1 MTHAS
6 PTPGPVSGDY
16 PPTLIPGSKRA
27 VRSRLVELLAQEMM
41 GPLTPEEVSSE
52 FPTTRYLVGRLA
64 PLEVTDDEVG
74 EVDPD
79 FSVFE
84 HGGDD
89 DKIGDIPPPPP
100 LLTSFKPSSFGLS
113 FLLDPEVH
121 RVDVELSWGD
131 YEPEGDSSIKW
142 HRRPRQGKVAG
153 VRVNQTGKL
162 PSIPLHPGFLGAEHA
177 GISVE
182 GLHDADVRLEGVVSE
197 FGGYR
202 AVSLFLVNRRP
213 AGAKDD
219 RRKDRQWIFQ
229 PRLTVC
235 APDASP
241 IFVAKDAVREQQRA
255 LDHDEASN
263 ALLYRHAREF
273 ATGHGVAA
281 EWEDPDAGSKRTTA
295 VWTEFIPGFE
305 IPALVAPASAA
316 GGACLD
322 MRDLAEAKSGTEVR
336 TMLQPMLLAYQNW
349 IARVKTECKAPEI
362 QGDDALVNAAEL
374 HLTRCNEAL
383 KRMQVGL
390 ELIESNSKVFH
401 AFGFANRAMWMQ
413 RTQAIWAARTRKTGE
428 RTGSP
433 RDVDIDSA
441 DNRTWRP
448 FQMGFILLNLR
459 GVADPSSSDRDLV
472 DLLWFPT
479 GGGKTEAY
487 LGLAAFAL
495 ALRRLKGNTA
505 THDADA
511 GVSVLMRYTLRLL
524 TIQQFQ
530 RATALVAACEIIR
543 RKDERTWGQERF
555 RIGLWVG
562 QSATPNTYDDAKAV
576 IQGGDARKGTPVQ
589 LLSCPWCGESLVER
603 GKPRPKTYI
612 PEDASKRILVYC
624 LNQKCDFSGSRSS
637 GQGIPVVVVD
647 DEIYRMRPCII
658 IGTVDKFARM
668 PFKGETQGI
677 FGARSR
683 YHPQFGHLTAA
694 HKSFKGRGK
703 DAAMSAKP
711 LLPPELIIQDEL
723 HLISG
728 PLGTMVGLY
737 ETAVDHLTQVQQGD
751 RSIRAKVI
759 ASTATIRRAD
769 EQVRQLY
776 ARELRVFPPSGVTAQ
791 DSFFAREV
799 KIDPTKDASAGRLY
813 VGLNAPGSSGKT
825 LMIRIYAALLAS
837 AQQGMDLRV
846 ESGEVADVDPYATLV
861 GYFNS
866 LRALGGA
873 KRLVDDDVRVRLK
886 YLRQQHQYPH
896 RLNLNVEEMTSR
908 KKSSEIPELLKR
920 LDLSF
925 PRPEKGKSAPW
936 PLDVLLATN
945 MISVGVDVD
954 RLGLMVVAGQP
965 KTTAEY
971 IQATSRVGRKHPGLV
986 VVAYNWLGARDLS
999 HYERFRSYHAAIY
1012 RHVEAISATP
1022 FASRALD
1029 RGLHGIYVAMNRLQD
1044 AVMVPNDGA
1053 YEFQSG
1059 EVRAKTVVEGIVQRA
1074 AALRDNDDAE
1084 RVRQRLEKAS
1094 EEWQRL
1100 NDDPTIYWNGPKA
1113 PPKNNA
1119 RVLIRTSG
1127 SREEGRWAVP
1137 GSLREV
1143 EPTVAINL
1151 LENL

>member
-1 MTHAS
+1 MTHVHPFPNLVEGPDPAVAS
-6 PTPGPVSGDY
+6 GP
-16 PPTLIPGSKRA
+16 KRT
-27 VRSRLVELLAQEMM
+27 VRSRLVELLVQGLM
-41 GPLTPEEVSSE
+41 GPTSPEEVSAE

-64 PLEVTDDEVG
+64 PLETTEDEVG
-74 EVDPD
+74 EADPD

-84 HGGDD
+84 DGGDD
-89 DKIGDIPPPPP
+89 EMIGDAPPPPP

-113 FLLDPEVH
+113 FLLDPDVEQ
-121 RVDVELSWGD
+121 VDVELSWGD
-131 YEPEGDSSIKW
+131 YEPEGDPSIKW
-142 HRRPRQGKVAG
+142 HRRPRQGKVTG
-153 VRVNQTGKL
+153 VPVNHSGKL
-162 PSIPLHPGFLGAEHA
+162 PSIPLHPAHLSAEHT
-177 GISVE
+177 GVSVE
-182 GLHDADVRLEGVVSE
+182 GLEDVDVRLEGVVSE

-213 AGAKDD
+213 AGAIDD

-229 PRLTVC
+229 PRMIVR
-235 APDASP
+235 APGDAP
-241 IFVAKDAVREQQRA
+241 VFVAKDAVRDQQRT
-255 LDHDEASN
+255 LDEDDASN

-273 ATGHGVAA
+273 ATGHGVAT
-281 EWEDPDAGSKRTTA
+281 EWEDPEAGSKRTTA

-322 MRDLAEAKSGTEVR
+322 MHDLAEAKSGSQVR
-336 TMLQPMLLAYQNW
+336 AMLEPMVQAYRDW
-349 IARVKTECKAPEI
+349 IDNVKAECKEPEI
-362 QGDDALVNAAEL
+362 QSDTALAAAAER
-374 HLTRCNEAL
+374 HLKRCDEAL
-383 KRMQVGL
+383 ERMQAGL
-390 ELIESNSKVFH
+390 ELIESDMKVFK
-401 AFGFANRAMWMQ
+401 AFEFANRAMWMQ

-433 RDVDIDSA
+433 RDPDIDSA

-459 GVADPSSSDRDLV
+459 GVADPSSSDRELV

-487 LGLAAFAL
+487 LGLAAFTL
-495 ALRRLKGNTA
+495 GLRRLKGGTS
-505 THDADA
+505 THAADA
-511 GVSVLMRYTLRLL
+511 GVSVIMRYTLRLL

-530 RATALVAACEIIR
+530 RATALVAACEMLR
-543 RKDERTWGQERF
+543 RKDERAWGQERF

-562 QSATPNTYDDAKAV
+562 QSATPNTYEDAKEV
-576 IQGGDARKGTPVQ
+576 IEGGDARKGTPVQ
-589 LLSCPWCGESLVER
+589 LLACPWCGEDLVDK
-603 GKPRPKTYI
+603 GKPRSKTYI
-612 PEDASKRILVYC
+612 ANDVCKRIMVYC
-624 LNQKCDFSGSRSS
+624 PNQDCDFSGRKSG

-647 DEIYRMRPCII
+647 DELYRMRPCII

-683 YHPQFGHLTAA
+683 YHPEFGHITAA
-694 HKSFKGRGK
+694 HKGFKGRGK
-703 DAAMSAKP
+703 DASVSAKP

-737 ETAVDHLTQVQQGD
+737 ETAVDHLTQIQQGD
-751 RSIRAKVI
+751 KRIRAKVI

-776 ARELRVFPPSGVTAQ
+776 ARELRVFPPSGVSAK
-791 DSFFAREV
+791 DSFFAKEV
-799 KIDPTKDASAGRLY
+799 TIDPAKDASAGRLY

-825 LMIRIYAALLAS
+825 LMVRIYAALLAS
-837 AQQGMDLRV
+837 AQQAMDVRA
-846 ESGEVADVDPYATLV
+846 ESGEVADADPYATLV

-873 KRLVDDDVRVRLK
+873 KRLVEDDVRVRLK
-886 YLRQQHQYPH
+886 YLHQQHQFPRRL
-896 RLNLNVEEMTSR
+896 RLNAEEMTSR
-908 KKSSEIPELLKR
+908 KKSFEIPELLKR
-920 LDLSF
+920 LDVSF
-925 PRPEKGKSAPW
+925 PRPEKGQSGTW

-999 HYERFRSYHAAIY
+999 HYERFHSYHAAIY

-1022 FASRALD
+1022 FSSRALD
-1029 RGLHGIYVAMNRLQD
+1029 RGLHGVYVAMNRLQD

-1053 YEFQSG
+1053 HGFLPEAPG
-1059 EVRAKTVVEGIVQRA
+1059 ATTVLEEIVQRA
-1074 AALRDNDDAE
+1074 AALRDPDEAQ
-1084 RVRQRLEKAS
+1084 RVRQRLEKAA
-1094 EEWQRL
+1094 EEWLRL
-1100 NDDPTIYWNGPKA
+1100 NEDPTIYWNGPKA
-1113 PPKNNA
+1113 PPKDNA

-1143 EPTVAINL
+1143 EPAVAINL

>member
-1 MTHAS
+1 MTHAPPATGLV
-6 PTPGPVSGDY
+6 PTDPDPATPHGP
-16 PPTLIPGSKRA
+16 KRT
-27 VRSRLVELLAQEMM
+27 VRSTLVELLTRELL
-41 GPLTPEEVSSE
+41 GPASPEEVSPE

-64 PLEVTDDEVG
+64 PLEAADSEPG
-74 EVDPD
+74 EADPD

-89 DKIGDIPPPPP
+89 DKIGDVPPPPP

-113 FLLDPEVH
+113 FLLDPAVQ

-131 YEPEGDSSIKW
+131 YEPEGESSIKW
-142 HRRPRQGKVAG
+142 RRCPRHGKVSG
-153 VRVNQTGKL
+153 VLVDHTGKL
-162 PSIPLHPGFLGAEHA
+162 PSIPLDPECLGDDH
-177 GISVE
+177 GGVTVE

-213 AGAKDD
+213 AGVKDD
-219 RRKDRQWIFQ
+219 RRKDRRWIFQ
-229 PRLTVC
+229 PRMTVR
-235 APDASP
+235 APDGAAV
-241 IFVAKDAVREQQRA
+241 FVSKDTVRDQQRS
-255 LDHDEASN
+255 LDDDEASN

-281 EWEDPDAGSKRTTA
+281 EWEDPKADSKRTTA

-305 IPALVAPASAA
+305 IPALIAPASAA
-316 GGACLD
+316 GSACLD
-322 MRDLAEAKSGTEVR
+322 MRDLAGAKSGAEVR
-336 TMLQPMLLAYQNW
+336 AMLQPMLEAYRDW
-349 IARVKTECKAPEI
+349 IDRVKAESRKPEI
-362 QGDDALVNAAEL
+362 QGDPGLADAAKRNLQ
-374 HLTRCNEAL
+374 RCDEAL
-383 KRMQVGL
+383 RRMQAGL
-390 ELIESNSKVFH
+390 ELIENNAKVFQ
-401 AFGFANRAMWMQ
+401 AFGFANRAMWLQ
-413 RTQAIWAARTRKTGE
+413 RTQAIWAAHTRKTGV

-433 RDVDIDSA
+433 RDPDIDSA

-448 FQMGFILLNLR
+448 FQMGFILLNLC
-459 GVADPSSSDRDLV
+459 GVADETSTDRELV

-487 LGLAAFAL
+487 LGLAAFTL
-495 ALRRLKGNTA
+495 GLRRRKGGTA

-511 GVSVLMRYTLRLL
+511 GVSVIMRYTLRLL

-530 RATALVAACEIIR
+530 RATALVAACEILR
-543 RKDERTWGQERF
+543 RQDERSWGKERF

-576 IQGGDARKGTPVQ
+576 LQGGDAKKGTPVQ
-589 LLSCPWCGESLVER
+589 LLACPWCGEDLVDK

-612 PEDASKRILVYC
+612 PDDVCQRILVYC
-624 LNQKCDFSGSRSS
+624 PNQDCDFSGRKSG

-647 DEIYRMRPCII
+647 DEIYRIRPCMI

-683 YHPQFGHLTAA
+683 HHPEFGHLTAA
-694 HKSFKGRGK
+694 HKGFKGRGK
-703 DAAMSAKP
+703 DASVPAKP

-737 ETAVDHLTQVQQGD
+737 EAAVDHLTQRQHGRKRV
-751 RSIRAKVI
+751 RAKVI

-776 ARELRVFPPSGVTAQ
+776 ARELRVFPPSGVSAQ
-791 DSFFAREV
+791 DSFFAKEV
-799 KIDPTKDASAGRLY
+799 KIDPAKDASAGRLY

-825 LMIRIYAALLAS
+825 LMVRIYAALLAS
-837 AQQGMDLRV
+837 AQQAMDVRA
-846 ESGEVADVDPYATLV
+846 ESGEIADADPYATLV

-873 KRLVDDDVRVRLK
+873 KRLVEDDVRVRLK
-886 YLRQQHQYPH
+886 YLHHQHQFPR
-896 RLNLNVEEMTSR
+896 RLGLNVEEMTSR
-908 KKSSEIPELLKR
+908 KKSFEIPELLKR
-920 LDLSF
+920 LDLPF

-999 HYERFRSYHAAIY
+999 HYERFHSYHAAIY

-1029 RGLHGIYVAMNRLQD
+1029 RGLHGVYVAMNRLQD

-1053 YEFQSG
+1053 HSFQPEAPRATSVA
-1059 EVRAKTVVEGIVQRA
+1059 EEIVRRA
-1074 AALRDNDDAE
+1074 ATLRDPDEAE
-1084 RVRQRLEKAS
+1084 RVRQRLEKAA

-1100 NDDPTIYWNGPKA
+1100 NDDPTIYWNGPKS
-1113 PPKNNA
+1113 PPKDNA
-1119 RVLIRTSG
+1119 RVLIYTSG

-1143 EPTVAINL
+1143 EPAVAINL

>member
-1 MTHAS
+1 MTHS
-6 PTPGPVSGDY
+6 PPSSTSDVPNVPPGFGP
-16 PPTLIPGSKRA
+16 KRT
-27 VRSRLVELLAQEMM
+27 VRSRLIELLTQELM
-41 GPLTPEEVSSE
+41 GPASPEEVSAE
-52 FPTTRYLVGRLA
+52 FPTTRYLLGRLA
-64 PLEVTDDEVG
+64 PLETLEDDVG
-74 EVDPD
+74 EADPD

-84 HGGDD
+84 DGGDD
-89 DKIGDIPPPPP
+89 TDLGDTPPPPP

-113 FLLDPEVH
+113 FLLDTGVQQ
-121 RVDVELSWGD
+121 VDVELSWGD
-131 YEPEGDSSIKW
+131 YEPEGDSSITW
-142 HRRPRQGKVAG
+142 HRRPRQGKVTG
-153 VRVNQTGKL
+153 LRVNQTGKL
-162 PSIPLHPGFLGAEHA
+162 PSIPLHPEGLGADHVGVE
-177 GISVE
+177 VE
-182 GLHDADVRLEGVVSE
+182 GLQDNDVRLEGVVSE

-213 AGAKDD
+213 ADAKED
-219 RRKDRQWIFQ
+219 RRKDRRWIFQ
-229 PRLTVC
+229 PRMTVR
-235 APDASP
+235 APDKTP
-241 IFVAKDAVREQQRA
+241 IFVAKDAVRDQQRA
-255 LDHDEASN
+255 LDDDEASN

-281 EWEDPDAGSKRTTA
+281 EWSEPDGDSKRTVA
-295 VWTEFIPGFE
+295 VWTEFIPSFE

-322 MRDLAEAKSGTEVR
+322 MRDLAEAKSGAEVR
-336 TMLQPMLLAYQNW
+336 GMLQPILTAYRQW
-349 IARVKTECKAPEI
+349 IAKVEQECEQPDI
-362 QGDDALVNAAEL
+362 QGDTSLADAAKR
-374 HLTRCNEAL
+374 HLRRCGEAL
-383 KRMQVGL
+383 QRMEKGL
-390 ELIESNSKVFH
+390 ELIESDAKVFQ

-433 RDVDIDSA
+433 RDVDIDFA

-459 GVADPSSSDRDLV
+459 GVADPSSPDRDLV

-487 LGLAAFAL
+487 LGLAAFTL
-495 ALRRLKGNTA
+495 ALRRLKGGTA
-505 THDADA
+505 THAADA
-511 GVSVLMRYTLRLL
+511 GVSVIMRYTLRLL

-530 RATALVAACEIIR
+530 RATALVAACEMLR
-543 RKDERTWGQERF
+543 RGDERSYGKERF

-562 QSATPNTYDDAKAV
+562 QSATPNTYDDAKLSLES
-576 IQGGDARKGTPVQ
+576 GETKKGTPVQ
-589 LLSCPWCGESLVER
+589 LLACPWCGEHLVDR
-603 GKPRPKTYI
+603 GKPRARTYI
-612 PEDASKRILVYC
+612 ADDFCKRILLYC
-624 LNQKCDFSGSRSS
+624 PNRDCDFSGPKSS

-647 DEIYRMRPCII
+647 DEIYRMRPCVI
-658 IGTVDKFARM
+658 IGTVDKFARL

-694 HKSFKGRGK
+694 HKGFKGRGK
-703 DAAMSAKP
+703 DASTAAKP

-737 ETAVDHLTQVQQGD
+737 ETAVDHLTQIQQEGK
-751 RSIRAKVI
+751 RVRAKVI

-776 ARELRVFPPSGVTAQ
+776 ARELRVFPPSGVTAR
-791 DSFFAREV
+791 DSFFAKEV
-799 KIDPTKDASAGRLY
+799 KINPEKDASAGRLY

-825 LMIRIYAALLAS
+825 LMVRIYAALLAS
-837 AQQGMDLRV
+837 AQQAMDVRV
-846 ESGEVADVDPYATLV
+846 ESGEVMDADPYATLV

-873 KRLVDDDVRVRLK
+873 KRLVEDDVRVRLR
-886 YLRQQHQYPH
+886 YLRQQHQFPH
-896 RLNLNVEEMTSR
+896 RRYLNVEEMTSR
-908 KKSSEIPELLKR
+908 KKSFEIPELLKR
-920 LDLSF
+920 LDLPF
-925 PRPEKGKSAPW
+925 PRPEKGQSMPW

-971 IQATSRVGRKHPGLV
+971 IQATSRVGRKYPGLV

-1029 RGLHGIYVAMNRLQD
+1029 RGLHGVYVAMNRLQD
-1044 AVMVPNDGA
+1044 AIMVRNEDAHG
-1053 YEFQSG
+1053 FQPQALSATKVI
-1059 EVRAKTVVEGIVQRA
+1059 EEIVQRA
-1074 AALRDNDDAE
+1074 AALRDGDEAE
-1084 RVRQRLEKAS
+1084 RIRQRLEKAA

-1100 NDDPTIYWNGPKA
+1100 NEDPTIYWNGPKS